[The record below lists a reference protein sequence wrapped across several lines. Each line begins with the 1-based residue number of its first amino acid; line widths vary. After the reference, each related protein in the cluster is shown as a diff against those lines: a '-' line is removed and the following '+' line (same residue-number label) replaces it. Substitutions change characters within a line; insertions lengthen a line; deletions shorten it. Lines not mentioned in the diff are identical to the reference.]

1 MANKMTKVPAWP
13 FLVMVNLRSYW
24 PYNSQFMTFFYRDSS
39 DKNLKQKHKWQLK
52 IVPSKSQTIL
62 HMFFFSQLV
71 SIPVNVPMHKADQ
84 DNGKNFDQCFEC
96 PGTFPPPGF
105 EFYQDFLEI
114 SMIKELQL
122 LII

>member
-1 MANKMTKVPAWP
+1 
-13 FLVMVNLRSYW
+13 
-24 PYNSQFMTFFYRDSS
+24 
-39 DKNLKQKHKWQLK
+39 
-52 IVPSKSQTIL
+52 
-62 HMFFFSQLV
+62 
-71 SIPVNVPMHKADQ
+71 MHKADQ

>member
-1 MANKMTKVPAWP
+1 
-13 FLVMVNLRSYW
+13 
-24 PYNSQFMTFFYRDSS
+24 
-39 DKNLKQKHKWQLK
+39 
-52 IVPSKSQTIL
+52 
-62 HMFFFSQLV
+62 
-71 SIPVNVPMHKADQ
+71 MHKADQ

-122 LII
+122 LIIWRNYSILDPELLQAKYTNL

>member
-1 MANKMTKVPAWP
+1 MATKNCP
-13 FLVMVNLRSYW
+13 FKIS
-24 PYNSQFMTFFYRDSS
+24 NSTAY
-39 DKNLKQKHKWQLK
+39 
-52 IVPSKSQTIL
+52 V
-62 HMFFFSQLV
+62 FFSQLV